1 MPAKKKLDDQQID
14 VLMQEFRVQRVRVQG
29 FCAEKGIPVPTFRRW
44 MKEWEAKQREIRL
57 AALPEK
63 PLAWLPPEG
72 LSGRSRDAAIQD
84 PVLTLMVDL
93 ADNLGPHIDQ
103 AIIITLCCG
112 GLVVSGRLIGA
123 QEYFAAMGPTI
134 LSGASELLDKY
145 KRAAGETLEKLLP
158 DTERLPERR
167 EEWDDFYEPD
177 NFRDA
182 PEFVHLAEAQIAAA
196 GSNKRI
202 PFWRGRLSEVTSFWT
217 E

>member
-1 MPAKKKLDDQQID
+1 MPAKKKLDDAQID
-14 VLMQEFRVQRVRVQG
+14 ALMQEFRAKRNRVPD
-29 FCAEKGIPVPTFRRW
+29 FCAEKGIPVPTFRRYL
-44 MKEWEAKQREIRL
+44 KEWEEKQREVRL

-72 LSGRSRDAAIQD
+72 LAGRSRDAATQD

-93 ADNLGPHIDQ
+93 ADNLGPHTDQ
-103 AIIITLCCG
+103 ALQLTLCCG
-112 GLVVSGRLIGA
+112 GLVVTGRLIGA

-134 LSGASELLDKY
+134 LKGAEELMDKY
-145 KRAAGETLEKLLP
+145 KRAAGETLERLLP

-177 NFRDA
+177 DYRDA
-182 PEFVHLAEAQIAAA
+182 PEFVHLTEAQIFVS
-196 GSNKRI
+196 GSTTRVS
-202 PFWRGRLSEVTSFWT
+202 FWRGRLCEVTSFWT